1 MAAKNIEFEISDN
14 EKDIDLVAAAAT
26 KFSFENAREK
36 AKAFLE
42 KDDDFNKLHQCS
54 KELTIKYMVNKI
66 VEETVNKF
74 KEEINKRNYFF

>member
-42 KDDDFNKLHQCS
+42 KDDDFNKLHECS
-54 KELTIKYMVNKI
+54 K
-66 VEETVNKF
+66 
-74 KEEINKRNYFF
+74 

>member
-42 KDDDFNKLHQCS
+42 KDDDFNKCS

-66 VEETVNKF
+66 VEETINKF